1 VAWQPRY
8 SEVAGASST
17 ESRVRH
23 QARINRRE
31 LTVAVGRRGRRK
43 RGAARRRLTAVRV
56 LRWPAVDV
64 QLALVSWRWATGCGR
79 GWSAASAPRRPVP
92 CEEVEVDGGVSRPTA
107 LCRSRR
113 EKERERRGRLGRG
126 KEGRGDLVTTARG
139 GRRRGL
145 GPTSCGT
152 HVRPIAA
159 GAGQVM
165 GHMGA
170 GDEGGGSSWGGP
182 RLGRCRGLAQRN
194 SNLFALFKLI

>member
-79 GWSAASAPRRPVP
+79 GWSAAGAPRRPVP
-92 CEEVEVDGGVSRPTA
+92 CEEVEADGGGVTPDSFVLKPERKRKREEGPTRAWERRKGGSGHNGPWRKEKGVGANVVRHSRPPDSGGCGSGDGA
-107 LCRSRR
+107 CGSR
-113 EKERERRGRLGRG
+113 G
-126 KEGRGDLVTTARG
+126 
-139 GRRRGL
+139 
-145 GPTSCGT
+145 
-152 HVRPIAA
+152 
-159 GAGQVM
+159 
-165 GHMGA
+165 
-170 GDEGGGSSWGGP
+170 
-182 RLGRCRGLAQRN
+182 
-194 SNLFALFKLI
+194 